1 MDANQ
6 FFIDQ
11 QVRQAESSAWSAAN
25 QIRSAPTIR
34 AVLGLC
40 DVPLHPMIRF
50 MKHQIPGLRR
60 LKEAAERRA
69 EELVQ
74 AQLAELKTLSAEEK
88 EQRLG
93 QLRARDWMLLRGNFP
108 RLAGLVDRES
118 QKLRRELKTMEA
130 SRSPAPGGIE
140 GG

>member
-11 QVRQAESSAWSAAN
+11 QVRQAESSAWSATN
-25 QIRSAPTIR
+25 QLQRAPTIR

-74 AQLAELKTLSAEEK
+74 TQLAELKTLSAEEQ

-93 QLRARDWMLLRGNFP
+93 QLRSRDWMLLRGNFP
-108 RLAGLVDRES
+108 RLAGLVERES
-118 QKLRRELKTMEA
+118 QKLRREFKTIEA
-130 SRSPAPGGIE
+130 PPVPGPDDIE
-140 GG
+140 RG

>member
-25 QIRSAPTIR
+25 QMRRAPTLR

-40 DVPLHPMIRF
+40 DVPLHPVIRF

-74 AQLAELKTLSAEEK
+74 AQLTELKTLSAEQR

-93 QLRARDWMLLRGNFP
+93 QLSSRDWMLLRGNFP
-108 RLAGLVDRES
+108 RLAGLVERES
-118 QKLRRELKTMEA
+118 QKLRRELKPVEPT
-130 SRSPAPGGIE
+130 PAPAPDGE